1 MRILPATTARPS
13 LYAALLAAALLLF
26 AGCASNYAWKDP
38 KVDLLE
44 RTHFY
49 VESELADSHQLHI
62 AIAEQ
67 LNEMGYHATSGY
79 LTMMPKDADALVSFN
94 SRWTWDFTNYLIELN
109 IQVRDPVS
117 GKILASAGYHR
128 PGIGGT
134 STKDLLHR
142 TLITIL
148 TPKTPATAKP
158 ETADAANKKP

>member
-1 MRILPATTARPS
+1 MKIFS
-13 LYAALLAAALLLF
+13 ALLAAVLLLS

-38 KVDLLE
+38 KVDLLK
-44 RTHFY
+44 RKHFF
-49 VESELADSHQLHI
+49 VESELSDSHQLHI

-79 LTMMPKDADALVSFN
+79 LTMMPKDADVLVSFN

-109 IQVRDPVS
+109 IQVRDPVN

-134 STKDLLHR
+134 STKELIHR
-142 TLITIL
+142 TLVTIL
-148 TPKTPATAKP
+148 AQKPSAAAKP
-158 ETADAANKKP
+158 APEIK

>member
-1 MRILPATTARPS
+1 MKLFP
-13 LYAALLAAALLLF
+13 ALLAALLLLS
-26 AGCASNYAWKDP
+26 AGCASNYAWKDQH
-38 KVDLLE
+38 VDL
-44 RTHFY
+44 RQRKHFY
-49 VESELADSHQLHI
+49 VESELADSHQLHV

-67 LNEMGYHATSGY
+67 LRALGYHATSGY
-79 LTMMPKDADALVSFN
+79 LTMMPKDADALVSFS

-142 TLITIL
+142 TLSTIL
-148 TPKTPATAKP
+148 VPKPPTTGIPTPAKP
-158 ETADAANKKP
+158 